1 MVNRNG
7 APDEIDALGPA
18 VSLKT
23 VALMFLAVIAGAFAA
38 VVLLPAWMPG
48 LATSMVG
55 SQPKAYWYL
64 SRASGFVAYGLVW
77 ASMVFG
83 LLITNKL
90 ARVWPGGPTA
100 FDLHQYVSLLGL
112 AFGLFHALILL
123 GDRYVNYTLVQ
134 VLMPFASIGYR
145 PLLVGLGQVGF
156 YVMVIVSAT
165 FYIRKNIGHRAFR
178 MIHLLSYGMFLLAL
192 VHGLG
197 AGTDSTTLWAG
208 IMYWA
213 TGGVV
218 LFLTVYRILV
228 TRAQPRR
235 AAPAAQPRPETA
247 RQWSRPPAAGPR
259 P

>member
-1 MVNRNG
+1 LVNRNG
-7 APDEIDALGPA
+7 VPDEIDALGPA

-38 VVLLPAWMPG
+38 VVILPAWMPG
-48 LATSMVG
+48 LSASMVG

-64 SRASGFVAYGLVW
+64 SRASGFVAYGLLW

-83 LLITNKL
+83 LLLTNKL

-112 AFGLFHALILL
+112 AFGLFHGLILL
-123 GDRYVNYTLVQ
+123 GDRYINFTLVQ
-134 VLMPFASIGYR
+134 VLIPFAGTGYR

-156 YVMVIVSAT
+156 YIMAIVSAT
-165 FYIRKNIGHRAFR
+165 FYIRKGIGQRAFR
-178 MIHLLSYGMFLLAL
+178 AIHLLSFLMFLLAL

-213 TGGVV
+213 TGGSV
-218 LFLTVYRILV
+218 LFLTVYRVLAA
-228 TRAQPRR
+228 RAQPRR
-235 AAPAAQPRPETA
+235 AVAAARPLPDT
-247 RQWSRPPAAGPR
+247 RP
-259 P
+259 

>member
-7 APDEIDALGPA
+7 ASDEIDALGSA
-18 VSLKT
+18 VSLQT

-38 VVLLPAWMPG
+38 VVILPAWMPG
-48 LATSMVG
+48 LAASMVG
-55 SQPKAYWYL
+55 SEPKAYWYL

-83 LLITNKL
+83 LLLTNKL

-123 GDRYVNYTLVQ
+123 GDRYVKYTLVQ
-134 VLMPFASIGYR
+134 VLMPFASTGYR

-156 YVMVIVSAT
+156 YIMIIVSAT
-165 FYIRKNIGHRAFR
+165 FYIRKRIGQRSFRA
-178 MIHLLSYGMFLLAL
+178 IHMMSFAMFLLAL

-197 AGTDSTTLWAG
+197 AGTDSTTPWAG
-208 IMYWA
+208 LVYWL
-213 TGGVV
+213 TGGSV

-228 TRAQPRR
+228 TRAKPQR
-235 AAPAAQPRPETA
+235 AVAAARPRP
-247 RQWSRPPAAGPR
+247 
-259 P
+259 

>member
-1 MVNRNG
+1 MANRNEV
-7 APDEIDALGPA
+7 PDEIDALGPA
-18 VSLKT
+18 VSLQT

-38 VVLLPAWMPG
+38 VVVLPAWMPG
-48 LATSMVG
+48 LSASMVG
-55 SQPKAYWYL
+55 AQPKAYWYL
-64 SRASGFVAYGLVW
+64 SRASAFVAYGLLW

-83 LLITNKL
+83 LLLTNKL

-123 GDRYVNYTLVQ
+123 GDRYINYTLVQ
-134 VLMPFASIGYR
+134 VLMPFASTGYR
-145 PLLVGLGQVGF
+145 PLLVGLGQLGF
-156 YVMVIVSAT
+156 YIMVIVSAT
-165 FYIRKNIGHRAFR
+165 FYIRKNIGQRAFR
-178 MIHLLSYGMFLLAL
+178 AIHLLSFLMFLLAL

-208 IMYWA
+208 ILYWV
-213 TGGVV
+213 TGGSV

-235 AAPAAQPRPETA
+235 AVATA
-247 RQWSRPPAAGPR
+247 RPLPDTRP
-259 P
+259 